1 MQNLEGK
8 VALVTGASRGI
19 GKAIALELAQHGSAV
34 VINYLANKDAAE
46 AVAKEVTNA
55 GCRAEVIQADVS
67 VQEDAQHLVQ
77 QTVETLGGL
86 DILVNNAGIE
96 RGRTIRRM
104 SAEEWHTVISTNLN
118 SVFYC
123 TNAAIPHLV
132 NRGGGRIIN
141 MGSLFAQTGNIGQV
155 NYSASKGGVIAFTKG
170 LALELAHYNITVNA
184 VCPGYIETD
193 MTAPLEERSR
203 EELLKQVPMARFG
216 TAEEVAS
223 LVRYLVIEGD
233 YITGQQFNINGV
245 MYM

>member
-34 VINYLANKDAAE
+34 AINYLANKDAAE

-104 SAEEWHTVISTNLN
+104 STEEWTTIIATNLN

-123 TNAAIPHLV
+123 TNAAIPHLI

-233 YITGQQFNINGV
+233 YITGQQFNINGG